1 MINNSEIKKGEL
13 YNISFDNKKV
23 IVGWVLLLTQEN
35 EEYLIRQNS
44 GIIGLGKHKISRKI
58 YKSNID
64 FRNKIISKDE
74 MKKAMKKKS
83 EHNYIGISIGL
94 IISAILRHSIDMSW
108 IFGKINSPINI
119 VTGIFN
125 LMIFWIFFILVFFL
139 VSKYRKKKFIS
150 NLEYFCNGDLDLIGE
165 GHEIN
170 ISKERIMTIKNIF
183 PLTCLLG
190 LIIFFTIILPFLVQ
204 ERLFALLIILIALL
218 LFFNGNNIL
227 NKKVSEYLIIRT
239 EK

>member
-44 GIIGLGKHKISRKI
+44 GIIGFGKHKISRKI

-64 FRNKIISKDE
+64 FRNKIISKDK

-83 EHNYIGISIGL
+83 EHGHIGVSIGL
-94 IISAILRHSIDMSW
+94 ITSPILRRSIDKSW
-108 IFGKINSPINI
+108 IFGEFNSPINI

-125 LMIFWIFFILVFFL
+125 LMIFWIIFILVFFL

-150 NLEYFCNGDLDLIGE
+150 NLEYFCNGGLDLIGE

-170 ISKERIMTIKNIF
+170 ISKERIITIKNIF
-183 PLTCLLG
+183 ILTGFLA
-190 LIIFFTIILPFLVQ
+190 LILFFTIILPFLVQ

-218 LFFNGNNIL
+218 LFFNGDTIL